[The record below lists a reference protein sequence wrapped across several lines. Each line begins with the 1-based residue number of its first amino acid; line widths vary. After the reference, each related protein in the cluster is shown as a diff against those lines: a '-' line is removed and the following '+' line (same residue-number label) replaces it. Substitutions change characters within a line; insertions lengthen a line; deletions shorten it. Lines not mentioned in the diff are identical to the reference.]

1 MADGLLANDLPELAM
16 QYLDKLA
23 ASNSLAKDVEQL
35 LPLKRAEVR
44 LALADLEENPTQ
56 RGILL
61 DEARN
66 ELNQFLAQNPDSP
79 RRADASLSLARL
91 LNVQAMGEL
100 RAANNIDDTA
110 QRQSAKVQARPTFK
124 KAFQQYETAIQE
136 LTTRIEDKNLPKPE
150 VGRLVNTL
158 YDAELEAARTQL
170 ELANTYETNNAGTEQ
185 VVERGEVLNA
195 AFKRFDALG
204 QKSDTQPQ
212 SWEAKAWKG
221 EVYAK
226 QDRPVD
232 AEKAFQEVLNA
243 VRRNPTAQAGA
254 RQVRFFEMRDA
265 FLSAAGSDQR
275 GEKIALINRAEKLA
289 QDWLAGQRSN
299 RGQPSR
305 EEFAAKWYLANLIEM
320 QAQLRISVT
329 KG

>member
-1 MADGLLANDLPELAM
+1 MKPTTPAPNRS
-16 QYLDKLA
+16 
-23 ASNSLAKDVEQL
+23 SNGARFE
-35 LPLKRAEVR
+35 
-44 LALADLEENPTQ
+44 
-56 RGILL
+56 RG
-61 DEARN
+61 
-66 ELNQFLAQNPDSP
+66 
-79 RRADASLSLARL
+79 
-91 LNVQAMGEL
+91 VQAV
-100 RAANNIDDTA
+100 RC
-110 QRQSAKVQARPTFK
+110 
-124 KAFQQYETAIQE
+124 
-136 LTTRIEDKNLPKPE
+136 
-150 VGRLVNTL
+150 VGT
-158 YDAELEAARTQL
+158 
-170 ELANTYETNNAGTEQ
+170 
-185 VVERGEVLNA
+185 
-195 AFKRFDALG
+195 
-204 QKSDTQPQ
+204 KSDTQPQ

-329 KG
+329 KDKNGQSVRIVPDMAKGELRRAAKLFGTIARTQNAYSGRAAKKKSETQVLLIGDGTKKPSDYTSFDECLMAAQVQLYRYLTEPGDNPEGEENADHSTL